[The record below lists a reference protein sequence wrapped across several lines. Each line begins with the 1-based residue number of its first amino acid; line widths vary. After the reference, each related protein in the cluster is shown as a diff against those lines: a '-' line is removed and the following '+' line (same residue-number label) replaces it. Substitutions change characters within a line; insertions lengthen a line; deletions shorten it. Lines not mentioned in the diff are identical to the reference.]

1 MASDRGNRAGRYA
14 PLHDRARRYVDT
26 TTGEIIS
33 RRQYQ
38 RVQHEGKTPEQVARE
53 TAMRLHAEQVPVEV
67 DRNTGRVYR
76 RSASGARISLDPLR
90 RYRSIVADYKSKNP
104 GARVRGPM
112 AQEWREL
119 LADLRDKDNSPTGRK
134 ARALVRLGRRDA
146 GAPYDVGETPD
157 DDADGYDPN
166 DDPDLYFDDVDDDA
180 A

>member
-1 MASDRGNRAGRYA
+1 VADQPKYV
-14 PLHDRARRYVDT
+14 PLRNAARQYVDT
-26 TTGEIIS
+26 GTGEVIS

-38 RVQHEGKTPEQVARE
+38 KSQHGGTTPEKVAHQ
-53 TAMRLHAEQVPVEV
+53 TAMRLHAEQIEVEV

-76 RSASGARISLDPLR
+76 RSSSGARIALDPLR
-90 RYRSIVADYKSKNP
+90 RYRGIIADYKETHP

-119 LADLRDKDNSPTGRK
+119 LGDLASKDNDPNGRK
-134 ARALVRLGRRDA
+134 ARALVAIGRRDA
-146 GAPYDVGETPD
+146 GAPYDVGDTPD

-166 DDPDLYFDDVDDDA
+166 DDPDLYFDDVDEDA